1 MYGSIYGGPWG
12 DTPNHPSH
20 ERREDA
26 VPVEQFPKSPQI
38 LPMATAHSD
47 VSKNVFS
54 IHWIGFKG
62 KSTGNHGFYMFLPLN
77 MGVFL

>member
-1 MYGSIYGGPWG
+1 MGAGCAMYGSIYGGPWG

-47 VSKNVFS
+47 VSKNVSLF
-54 IHWIGFKG
+54 IG
-62 KSTGNHGFYMFLPLN
+62 L
-77 MGVFL
+77 V